1 MTPILTPTQWEA
13 YFSSQKYAH
22 LLQSNAWGDLKSDFG
37 WEVER
42 VQVGES
48 GAQILFRRILF
59 GYSLAY
65 IPKGPLGPW
74 IDEFLPTLDEI
85 CKKRRAFSLKVEPD
99 EEENPERVRDL
110 LGRGFQP
117 SQHTIQPRT
126 TLVVDIREDE
136 DTILSNMHQKTRYN
150 VRLSKRKGVE
160 VRPWQDLDA
169 FGRMVLDTAERDAFG
184 AHTPAYYQ
192 RAYELFYPQGS
203 CELFVAEYEG
213 QPISSVMVFAHGS
226 RAWYLYGASTDI
238 ERNRMP
244 TYLLQWEA
252 MKWAKEKGC
261 NWYDLWGIP
270 DEDLDTLERN
280 FLSERSGLWG
290 VYRFKRGFG
299 GKLYRSIGAW
309 DKAYIPTMYRLYRWL
324 ISLLRK

>member
-13 YFSSQKYAH
+13 YFSGQKDTH

-37 WEVER
+37 WKVER

-48 GAQILFRRILF
+48 GAQILFRPILL

-74 IDEFLPTLDEI
+74 IDELLPTLDEI

-110 LGRGFQP
+110 LDRGFQP

-192 RAYELFYPQGS
+192 RAY
-203 CELFVAEYEG
+203 
-213 QPISSVMVFAHGS
+213 
-226 RAWYLYGASTDI
+226 
-238 ERNRMP
+238 
-244 TYLLQWEA
+244 
-252 MKWAKEKGC
+252 
-261 NWYDLWGIP
+261 
-270 DEDLDTLERN
+270 
-280 FLSERSGLWG
+280 
-290 VYRFKRGFG
+290 
-299 GKLYRSIGAW
+299 
-309 DKAYIPTMYRLYRWL
+309 
-324 ISLLRK
+324 